1 MEAVL
6 RLSPCKTWKPGW
18 NCAGPTG
25 RLRRLKWENASGTG
39 DTVDFIHSTR
49 VFAALP
55 QLSNFGLPMY
65 RCETEPGANS
75 SSSPTLSFSVRGN
88 LFFQVCGKTVSA
100 KIVALAENLPNA
112 HPTEPRALSR
122 PLGRTGSAAWE
133 RKASP
138 PQHLAQMVGPRFPQA
153 AEQGAQ
159 GLIYADNQHRTSTFP
174 SLRMPPRIV
183 FSLGCLHRRPPRQ
196 PRGSG

>member
-1 MEAVL
+1 MVL
-6 RLSPCKTWKPGW
+6 RLSRSLQDLEAWLELCRG
-18 NCAGPTG
+18 TG
-25 RLRRLKWENASGTG
+25 RLGRMKWENASRRG

-55 QLSNFGLPMY
+55 RLSNFGIPMY

-88 LFFQVCGKTVSA
+88 LFFQVCGKTVGA
-100 KIVALAENLPNA
+100 KIMALAENLPNA

-138 PQHLAQMVGPRFPQA
+138 PPAPRTD
-153 AEQGAQ
+153 G
-159 GLIYADNQHRTSTFP
+159 GT
-174 SLRMPPRIV
+174 M
-183 FSLGCLHRRPPRQ
+183 FSSSC
-196 PRGSG
+196 